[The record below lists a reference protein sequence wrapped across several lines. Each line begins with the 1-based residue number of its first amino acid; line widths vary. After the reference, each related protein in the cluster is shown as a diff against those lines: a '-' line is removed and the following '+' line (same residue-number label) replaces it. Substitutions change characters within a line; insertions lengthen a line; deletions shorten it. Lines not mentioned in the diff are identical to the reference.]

1 MSCLVLRKILGV
13 LVSTLTADKKYPVQ
27 DSENLQLPIQIKL
40 SEKLKTFS
48 EFCFPV
54 LQCTSDFKHLEK
66 KDDCH
71 T

>member
-40 SEKLKTFS
+40 SEKLKIFS
-48 EFCFPV
+48 
-54 LQCTSDFKHLEK
+54 
-66 KDDCH
+66 
-71 T
+71 